1 MVGREVGISGSTST
15 CGCCCGMC
23 CCCCSVS
30 DMRGRCG
37 RGVGVDDVEGAVMG
51 VGVTGDA
58 AEVVVKRVSK
68 SRPVRRSRTLWCG
81 GFVS

>member
-1 MVGREVGISGSTST
+1 
-15 CGCCCGMC
+15 
-23 CCCCSVS
+23 
-30 DMRGRCG
+30 MRDWCG

-68 SRPVRRSRTLWCG
+68 SRPVRGSRTLWCG
-81 GFVS
+81 EFVS